1 MKKVLLG
8 MLLSLPMSVFANEIM
23 QFEGQCFVVD
33 KDSKVEKCSMYV
45 GNDDKNV
52 MSVLKMA
59 TAVYYTENSLYCVVQ
74 PDCKS
79 RLGTSESTL
88 QSAKYYIRDGKTK
101 QITTTAKE
109 NDWAVLNKLQENWM
123 FVAEFNNPHIDRWKH
138 TDSVSRWNNII

>member
-1 MKKVLLG
+1 MRTMKKVLLG

-109 NDWAVLNKLQENWM
+109 NDWGCFKQTAGKLDVCGRVQ
-123 FVAEFNNPHIDRWKH
+123 
-138 TDSVSRWNNII
+138 

>member
-33 KDSKVEKCSMYV
+33 QASKVEKCSIFMW
-45 GNDDKNV
+45 NDGKNA

-59 TAVYYTENSLYCVVQ
+59 KAAYYTENSLDCAGQ
-74 PDCKS
+74 PGCKS

-109 NDWAVLNKLQENWM
+109 NDWGCFKQTAGKLD
-123 FVAEFNNPHIDRWKH
+123 VC
-138 TDSVSRWNNII
+138 SRVQ